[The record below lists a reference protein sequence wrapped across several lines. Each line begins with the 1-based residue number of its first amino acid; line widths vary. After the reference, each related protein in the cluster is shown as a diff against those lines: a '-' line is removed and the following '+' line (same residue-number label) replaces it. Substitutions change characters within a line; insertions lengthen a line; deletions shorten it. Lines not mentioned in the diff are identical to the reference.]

1 MGIAIP
7 HGKSAYVLKPTVTFA
22 RSQSGVDWH
31 SLDGKPAHM
40 IFMIAVPENS
50 QGDMHLKILQRL
62 SRKLMD
68 DDFRQA
74 LMEAPD
80 KTAVHQLLSEM

>member
-1 MGIAIP
+1 MA
-7 HGKSAYVLKPTVTFA
+7 FA

-31 SLDGKPAHM
+31 SLDGKLAHM
-40 IFMIAVPENS
+40 TFMIAVPENS

-80 KTAVHQLLSEM
+80 KTTVHQLLSEM

>member
-1 MGIAIP
+1 
-7 HGKSAYVLKPTVTFA
+7 
-22 RSQSGVDWH
+22 
-31 SLDGKPAHM
+31 DGKPAHM

-80 KTAVHQLLSEM
+80 KTTVHQLLSEM

>member
-1 MGIAIP
+1 
-7 HGKSAYVLKPTVTFA
+7 
-22 RSQSGVDWH
+22 
-31 SLDGKPAHM
+31 
-40 IFMIAVPENS
+40 
-50 QGDMHLKILQRL
+50 MHLKILQRL